1 MAKLYFYY
9 GTMFSAKSAK
19 LLIMVHNFRERGMRP
34 LVLTSA
40 LDTRF
45 GRSGEIH
52 SRIPG
57 LSCAAL
63 SVLSSGAE
71 QTDIMRDID
80 WQNNYDMVV
89 CDEIHFFSEQQIRQL
104 ARVVDEKDLNVFC
117 FGLRS
122 SFKGELFSSVKVL
135 MALADTIRE
144 NKTICSC
151 GKKAIMNAIVG
162 ADGRLE
168 RQGSEIKVGDSEY
181 MALCRSCYRKR
192 LAPGES
198 I

>member
-19 LLIMVHNFRERGMRP
+19 LLIMVHNFRERGMNP

-40 LDTRF
+40 IDTRF
-45 GRSGEIH
+45 GKAGEIH
-52 SRIPG
+52 SRIHA
-57 LSCAAL
+57 LSCKATAVV
-63 SVLSSGAE
+63 SQGSEA
-71 QTDIMRDID
+71 TDIEKDID
-80 WQNNYDMVV
+80 WTRNYDMVV
-89 CDEIHFFSEQQIRQL
+89 CDEIHFFSEEQIRQL
-104 ARVVDEKDLNVFC
+104 ARIVDMRGINVFC

-122 SFKGELFSSVKVL
+122 SFKGELFSSIRVL

-151 GKKAIMNAIVG
+151 GQKAIMNAIVG

-181 MALCRSCYRKR
+181 MALCRRCYRKR
-192 LAPGES
+192 LAEGENF
-198 I
+198 

>member
-19 LLIMVHNFRERGMRP
+19 LLIMVHNFRERGLNP
-34 LVLTSA
+34 LVLTSS

-45 GRSGEIH
+45 GKSGEIH

-57 LSCAAL
+57 LACEARP
-63 SVLSSGAE
+63 VISSGE
-71 QTDIMRDID
+71 NTTDIERDFD
-80 WQNNYDMVV
+80 WSKKYDMVV
-89 CDEIHFFSEQQIRQL
+89 CDEIHFFSEEQIRQL
-104 ARVVDEKDLNVFC
+104 ARIVDRRMLNVFC

-122 SFKGELFSSVKVL
+122 SFKGELFASIKVL

-151 GKKAIMNAIVG
+151 GSKAIMNAIVG
-162 ADGRLE
+162 PDGTLE

-192 LAPGES
+192 IAPGEQF
-198 I
+198 